1 VGVCTGMFDKFISRA
16 QYRQAFL
23 LSFIIISIYCLVNF
37 VLGRIFGS
45 FWGNYGIPALLWAG
59 VAFIVYK
66 LPSRRAAAKLRFR
79 KMFCWLAFLSAVAGI
94 MAVYAGGLLEG
105 FGKSPYDLS
114 FRGILVNIFYLGFMV
129 VGMEM
134 SRAWFLNVF
143 FRRRPVTGVVLTSL
157 VFSFF
162 WFSLNRVV
170 DITEGLEAVK
180 FIGSIYFPALSEN
193 VLASYLAFWGGA
205 LPAIIYRGTLLAFR
219 WFLPVL
225 PDLNWITL
233 ALVGTFAP
241 AFALILSHQLY
252 TGESSRSRRKSGDA
266 GSPLGWFM
274 TSGACVLII
283 WFSVGV
289 FSYFPT
295 AIVSG
300 SMSPEIGV
308 GDVVIVKREPAGAI
322 EVGDVIQFRDGD
334 LRIAHRV
341 VEIEEDGAGGKV
353 FWTKGDANK
362 NRDADPVLPEQ
373 LIGKVVFKI
382 PKVGWVTIWAR
393 SRGG

>member
-1 VGVCTGMFDKFISRA
+1 
-16 QYRQAFL
+16 
-23 LSFIIISIYCLVNF
+23 
-37 VLGRIFGS
+37 
-45 FWGNYGIPALLWAG
+45 
-59 VAFIVYK
+59 
-66 LPSRRAAAKLRFR
+66 
-79 KMFCWLAFLSAVAGI
+79 
-94 MAVYAGGLLEG
+94 
-105 FGKSPYDLS
+105 
-114 FRGILVNIFYLGFMV
+114 
-129 VGMEM
+129 
-134 SRAWFLNVF
+134 
-143 FRRRPVTGVVLTSL
+143 
-157 VFSFF
+157 
-162 WFSLNRVV
+162 
-170 DITEGLEAVK
+170 
-180 FIGSIYFPALSEN
+180 
-193 VLASYLAFWGGA
+193 
-205 LPAIIYRGTLLAFR
+205 
-219 WFLPVL
+219 
-225 PDLNWITL
+225 
-233 ALVGTFAP
+233 
-241 AFALILSHQLY
+241 
-252 TGESSRSRRKSGDA
+252 
-266 GSPLGWFM
+266 M

-341 VEIEEDGAGGKV
+341 VEIGEDEAGGKV

-373 LIGKVVFKI
+373 VIGRVVYKI